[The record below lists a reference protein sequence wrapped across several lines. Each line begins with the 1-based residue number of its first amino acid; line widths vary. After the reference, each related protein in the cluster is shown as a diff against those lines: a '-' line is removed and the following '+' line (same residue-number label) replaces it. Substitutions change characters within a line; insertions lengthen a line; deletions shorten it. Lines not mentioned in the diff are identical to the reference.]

1 MRENLSNLI
10 ALIEKIKD
18 LVNQP
23 GTTTPLWIHYDS
35 IEEVVGELERHILL
49 LHKED
54 FSIIKELTLLFAPTS
69 DLQELSISNGWGNQF
84 LEIAEEFDE
93 IIKEIKD
100 EI

>member
-1 MRENLSNLI
+1 MKENLSNLI
-10 ALIEKIKD
+10 ILVEKIKD

-35 IEEVVGELERHILL
+35 KEEVIGELERHIML

-69 DLQELSISNGWGNQF
+69 DLQDISIRNGWGNQF
-84 LEIAEEFDE
+84 LEIAEKFDK
-93 IIKEIKD
+93 IIKEITD